1 METGVAG
8 WEPRAEEGMGE
19 RFKRRVIPKIG
30 RAHV

>member
-19 RFKRRVIPKIG
+19 RFKRRVIPNNYM
-30 RAHV
+30 